1 MTVQVIPSA
10 GATQDKAAIEMACEA
25 ACEAAVA
32 LLARLRARGPR
43 VHCITNTVAQA
54 FTANVLLAVGAVPSM
69 TVSADEIGG
78 FVASADAVLVNL
90 GTCDAERR
98 AAIEVAVAAARN
110 SQRPWV
116 LDPVM
121 VERSPPRL
129 AFARDLI
136 ARGPALLRLNAGE
149 FAVLT
154 GADGSD
160 ATAAARAWATVVA
173 ITGAGDCISDGV
185 HRLTVHN
192 GHGLMAK
199 VTAMGCA
206 GSALAAAALAV
217 EPDPFLASVGAL
229 ILFGVAGEHAA
240 RDSRGPG
247 TFAVAFL
254 DALYGLSPENVRM
267 AARVS
272 A

>member
-1 MTVQVIPSA
+1 MTVQVIPFA
-10 GATQDKAAIEMACEA
+10 DATQDKAAIDVAR
-25 ACEAAVA
+25 EAAVA
-32 LLARLRARGPR
+32 LLTQLRARAPR

-78 FVASADAVLVNL
+78 FVAGADAVLVNL

-98 AAIEVAVAAARN
+98 AAIRVAVDAAREHG
-110 SQRPWV
+110 RPWV

-121 VERSPPRL
+121 VERSPSRL

-136 ARGPALLRLNAGE
+136 AQGPVLVRLNASE
-149 FAVLT
+149 FAALA
-154 GADGSD
+154 GGEESD
-160 ATAAARAWATVVA
+160 AAAAARSWATAVA
-173 ITGAGDCISDGV
+173 LTGAGDRVSDGAYA
-185 HRLTVHN
+185 LTVHN
-192 GHGLMAK
+192 GHPLMAK
-199 VTAMGCA
+199 ITAMGCA

-217 EPDPFLASVGAL
+217 EPDPLPAAVGAL
-229 ILFGVAGEHAA
+229 VLFGVAGEQAA
-240 RDSRGPG
+240 RVSHGPG
-247 TFAVAFL
+247 TFAAAFL
-254 DALYGLSPENVRM
+254 DALHGLSPEDVRA